1 MGRICKVS
9 TLIIAE
15 AGVNHNGDMELAKRL
30 VNVAHDAKV
39 DVVKFQTFVAEDLVT
54 KSAEKAKYQ
63 MDNSDGTEFQM
74 EMLQKLELRE
84 SQHQELKKF
93 ANSVG
98 LEFLSTGFDIQSM
111 EMLLALGIE
120 RIKIPSGEITNLPYL
135 RFIAAQQKEIILSTG
150 MSSLT
155 EIDRALTA
163 LIQGGANLEDIT
175 VLHCTTNYPTLMD
188 EVNLNAMVSLGKE
201 FNVKVGY
208 SDHTKGIEVAIAAVA
223 LGATVIEKHFTLDC
237 NLPGPDHKAS
247 LEPGDLKALV
257 QAVRNIETALGDGVK
272 RPVESE
278 MANRKAARKSLVA
291 KTRIHKGELLTADN
305 VAVKRPGTGISPME
319 WDSVIGT
326 VATEDFSKDDLITL

>member
-1 MGRICKVS
+1 VS

-15 AGVNHNGDMELAKRL
+15 AGVNHNGDMELAKKL
-30 VNVAHDAKV
+30 VKVAHHAKV

-54 KSAEKAKYQ
+54 KSAEKATYQ
-63 MDNSDGTEFQM
+63 MDNSDGSEFQL
-74 EMLQKLELRE
+74 EMLQKLELSE

-150 MSSLT
+150 MSSLM
-155 EIDRALTA
+155 EIDKALTA

-272 RPVESE
+272 RPMDTEI
-278 MANRKAARKSLVA
+278 ANRKAARKSLVA
-291 KTRIHKGELLTADN
+291 KTRIQKGELLTADN

-326 VATEDFSKDDLITL
+326 VATEDFSKDDLITS

>member
-1 MGRICKVS
+1 MS

-15 AGVNHNGDMELAKRL
+15 AGVNHNGDMELAKKL
-30 VNVAHDAKV
+30 VKVAHDAKV

-63 MDNSDGTEFQM
+63 MDNSDGTKFQM
-74 EMLQKLELRE
+74 EMLQKLELSE

-155 EIDRALTA
+155 EIDKALTA

-247 LEPGDLKALV
+247 LEPGDLEALV

-272 RPVESE
+272 RPMDSE

-291 KTRIHKGELLTADN
+291 KTRIQKGELFTKDN
-305 VAVKRPGTGISPME
+305 VAVKRPGTGISPMD

-326 VATEDFSKDDLITL
+326 VATEDFSKDDLITS

>member
-1 MGRICKVS
+1 M
-9 TLIIAE
+9 
-15 AGVNHNGDMELAKRL
+15 NHNGDMELAKKL
-30 VNVAHDAKV
+30 VEVAHDAKV

-54 KSAEKAKYQ
+54 KSAEKATYQ
-63 MDNSDGTEFQM
+63 MDNSDPSESQL
-74 EMLQKLELRE
+74 EMLKKLELSE
-84 SQHQELKKF
+84 SQHQELKRF
-93 ANSVG
+93 ANSIG

-111 EMLLALGIE
+111 EMLVALGIE

-150 MSSLT
+150 MSSLM
-155 EIDRALTA
+155 EIDKALTV
-163 LIQGGANLEDIT
+163 LIQGGANLENIT
-175 VLHCTTNYPTLMD
+175 VLHCTTNYPTQMD

-247 LEPGDLKALV
+247 LEPGHLKALV

-278 MANRKAARKSLVA
+278 MANRKVARKSLVA
-291 KTRIHKGELLTADN
+291 KTKIQKGELLTADN
-305 VAVKRPGTGISPME
+305 VGVKRPGTGISPME

-326 VATEDFSKDDLITL
+326 VATENFSEDDLITS

>member
-1 MGRICKVS
+1 M
-9 TLIIAE
+9 
-15 AGVNHNGDMELAKRL
+15 NHNGDMELAKKL
-30 VNVAHDAKV
+30 VEVAHDARV
-39 DVVKFQTFVAEDLVT
+39 DVVKFQTFVAEDIVI
-54 KSAEKAKYQ
+54 KSAEKATYQ
-63 MDNSDGTEFQM
+63 MDNSDPSESQL
-74 EMLQKLELRE
+74 EMLQKLELSE
-84 SQHQELKKF
+84 SQHQELKRF
-93 ANSVG
+93 ANSIG

-111 EMLLALGIE
+111 EMLVALGIE

-150 MSSLT
+150 MSSLM
-155 EIDRALTA
+155 EIDKALTV
-163 LIQGGANLEDIT
+163 LIQGGANLENIT
-175 VLHCTTNYPTLMD
+175 VLHCTTNYPTQMD

-272 RPVESE
+272 RPMESE
-278 MANRKAARKSLVA
+278 MANRKVARKSLVA
-291 KTRIHKGELLTADN
+291 KTKIQKGELLTADN
-305 VAVKRPGTGISPME
+305 VGVKRPGTGISPME

-326 VATEDFSKDDLITL
+326 VATENFSEDDLITS

>member
-1 MGRICKVS
+1 MS

-15 AGVNHNGDMELAKRL
+15 AGVNHNGDMELAKKL
-30 VNVAHDAKV
+30 VKVAHDAKV

-54 KSAEKAKYQ
+54 KSAQKATYQ
-63 MDNSDGTEFQM
+63 REISDGSEFQL
-74 EMLQKLELRE
+74 EMLQKLELSE

-135 RFIAAQQKEIILSTG
+135 RFIAAQNKEIILSTG
-150 MSSLT
+150 MANLS
-155 EIDRALTA
+155 EIDKALTA
-163 LIQGGANLEDIT
+163 LVQGGANLEDIT

-188 EVNLNAMVSLGKE
+188 EVNLNAMVSLGRE
-201 FNVKVGY
+201 FGVKVGY

-257 QAVRNIETALGDGVK
+257 EAVRNVDIALGDGVK
-272 RPVESE
+272 RPMDSE
-278 MANRKAARKSLVA
+278 MANRNAARKSLVA
-291 KTRIHKGELLTADN
+291 KTRIQKGEMLTIDN

-326 VATEDFSKDDLITL
+326 VATEDFSKDDLITS

>member
-1 MGRICKVS
+1 MS

-15 AGVNHNGDMELAKRL
+15 AGVNHNGDMELAKKL
-30 VNVAHDAKV
+30 VKVAHDAKV

-63 MDNSDGTEFQM
+63 MENSEGTEFQM
-74 EMLQKLELRE
+74 EMLQKLELSE
-84 SQHQELKKF
+84 FQHQELKKF

-155 EIDRALTA
+155 EIDKALTA

-272 RPVESE
+272 RPMDSE

-291 KTRIHKGELLTADN
+291 KTRIQKGEFFTKDN
-305 VAVKRPGTGISPME
+305 VAVKRPGTGISPMA

-326 VATEDFSKDDLITL
+326 VATDDFSKDDLITL

>member
-1 MGRICKVS
+1 MS

-15 AGVNHNGDMELAKRL
+15 AGVNHNGDIELAKKL
-30 VNVAHDAKV
+30 VKVAHDAKV

-54 KSAEKAKYQ
+54 KSAEKATYQ
-63 MDNSDGTEFQM
+63 MDNSDKSEFQL
-74 EMLQKLELRE
+74 EMLQKLELSE

-111 EMLLALGIE
+111 KMLLALGIE

-150 MSSLT
+150 MSSLM
-155 EIDRALTA
+155 EIDKALTA

-272 RPVESE
+272 RPMDTEI
-278 MANRKAARKSLVA
+278 ANRKAARKSLVA
-291 KTRIHKGELLTADN
+291 KTRIQKGELLTADN
-305 VAVKRPGTGISPME
+305 VAVKRPGIGISPME

-326 VATEDFSKDDLITL
+326 VATKDFSKDDLITS

>member
-1 MGRICKVS
+1 VS

-15 AGVNHNGDMELAKRL
+15 AGVNHNGDMELAKKL
-30 VNVAHDAKV
+30 VKVAHDAKV

-54 KSAEKAKYQ
+54 KSAQKATYQ
-63 MDNSDGTEFQM
+63 REISDGSEFQL
-74 EMLQKLELRE
+74 EMLQKLELSE

-135 RFIAAQQKEIILSTG
+135 RFIAAQNKEIILSTG
-150 MSSLT
+150 MANLS
-155 EIDRALTA
+155 EIDKALTA
-163 LIQGGANLEDIT
+163 LVQGGANLEDIT

-188 EVNLNAMVSLGKE
+188 EVNLNAMVSLGRE
-201 FNVKVGY
+201 FGVKVGY

-257 QAVRNIETALGDGVK
+257 EAVRNVDIALGDGVK
-272 RPVESE
+272 RPMDSE
-278 MANRKAARKSLVA
+278 MANRNAARKSLVA
-291 KTRIHKGELLTADN
+291 KTRIQKGEMLTIDN

-326 VATEDFSKDDLITL
+326 VATEDFSKDDLITS